1 MALDPRSKG
10 YFVSI
15 SMVALLKGVGGGGGG
30 GGGVNTRRDI
40 YIRKLKS

>member
-15 SMVALLKGVGGGGGG
+15 SMVALFKGVGGG